1 MALCTTRGSSSSCWD
16 PLYTAAFRRM
26 LRDSGVKAVRLP
38 ARSPN
43 LNAQAER
50 FVLSIKSE
58 CLNRMIPLGENHLR
72 SAINEFVRHYHSERP
87 HQGLN
92 NCLIDADETAGRTIG
107 SIVCRE
113 RVGGV
118 LRYYHREAA

>member
-1 MALCTTRGSSSSCWD
+1 
-16 PLYTAAFRRM
+16 M
-26 LRDSGVKAVRLP
+26 LRLP

-58 CLNRMIPLGENHLR
+58 CLNRVIPLSEHHLR
-72 SAINEFVRHYHSERP
+72 STINEFVRHYHAERP
-87 HQGLN
+87 HQGLD
-92 NCLIDADETAGRTIG
+92 NCMIDPDATAGRTVG

-113 RVGGV
+113 RVGGM
-118 LRYYHREAA
+118 LRYYYREAA